1 MKCSKI
7 RKNAEKVTSV
17 FDHFKSDNP
26 LLVRRKFQM
35 KDVCFRKD
43 HPEVELFRWE
53 IAWDAELYVLLLV
66 LTAACAFLV
75 VKTVAFCCRTKQ
87 KLCRL
92 AARKDQKA

>member
-26 LLVRRKFQM
+26 LLVRKKFQM
-35 KDVCFRKD
+35 KDVCFRKN

-53 IAWDAELYVLLLV
+53 IAWDAELYVLFLV
-66 LTAACAFLV
+66 LTVLSAFLV
-75 VKTVAFCCRTKQ
+75 VKAVICCCRAKQ
-87 KLCRL
+87 KLSRL
-92 AARKDQKA
+92 AARKTQKA